1 MVHIRERLRFVAAKK
16 PEPVDATNAH
26 RLLTHDPDK
35 TEAQAMNHLHVR
47 PRGANSPDQP
57 DVLTRR
63 DAVHWN
69 DPADIKLW
77 IFALRGEID
86 DVIAACEDATRPQAD
101 RVLSRAETRRR
112 LLAAET
118 QIARL
123 LDAGERSLDAPSA
136 AAAP

>member
-1 MVHIRERLRFVAAKK
+1 MTAVHHAPSSGKRGGTPTLRRPPRPALDAKPARRE
-16 PEPVDATNAH
+16 
-26 RLLTHDPDK
+26 
-35 TEAQAMNHLHVR
+35 
-47 PRGANSPDQP
+47 
-57 DVLTRR
+57 
-63 DAVHWN
+63 AVHWN
-69 DPADIKLW
+69 DPEDIKLW
-77 IFALRGEID
+77 IVALRGEID

>member
-1 MVHIRERLRFVAAKK
+1 MTA
-16 PEPVDATNAH
+16 
-26 RLLTHDPDK
+26 
-35 TEAQAMNHLHVR
+35 LHHAPPSGKRGGTPSARR
-47 PRGANSPDQP
+47 PPRPITDDNPA
-57 DVLTRR
+57 RR

-77 IFALRGEID
+77 ISALRGQID

-123 LDAGERSLDAPSA
+123 LDAGERSLDGSSA
-136 AAAP
+136 TAAP

>member
-1 MVHIRERLRFVAAKK
+1 MTAVHHAPASGKRGGTPSARPALSPAVEAK
-16 PEPVDATNAH
+16 PA
-26 RLLTHDPDK
+26 
-35 TEAQAMNHLHVR
+35 
-47 PRGANSPDQP
+47 
-57 DVLTRR
+57 RR

-77 IFALRGEID
+77 IFVLRGEID

-118 QIARL
+118 QLARL
-123 LDAGERSLDAPSA
+123 LDAGERSLGASGAADAP
-136 AAAP
+136 